1 MAVKWLLTSVC
12 ALVHHQSRSVSK
24 TFPTLITLVWFLS
37 RVSAHMTNNIRPS
50 RETFITQPTTMRNA
64 RDSRVQWE
72 DSAAAAAAT
81 TMSADVSDVP
91 PPHRKNPNADID
103 SL

>member
-1 MAVKWLLTSVC
+1 V
-12 ALVHHQSRSVSK
+12 
-24 TFPTLITLVWFLS
+24 
-37 RVSAHMTNNIRPS
+37 
-50 RETFITQPTTMRNA
+50 RNA
-64 RDSRVQWE
+64 RDDSRVQWEE

-81 TMSADVSDVP
+81 TSADVSDVP

>member
-1 MAVKWLLTSVC
+1 MSATFTWSKNDYVKLL
-12 ALVHHQSRSVSK
+12 LRSPEK
-24 TFPTLITLVWFLS
+24 TVGKASPV
-37 RVSAHMTNNIRPS
+37 V
-50 RETFITQPTTMRNA
+50 RNA
-64 RDSRVQWE
+64 RGDSRVQWE
-72 DSAAAAAAT
+72 EDSAAAAAAAAT